1 MSNEIWNIMD
11 EHTTIS
17 SFQSS
22 FPQNLETL
30 YHFAYNIIDKNRAYK
45 ISDIDLKQRITH
57 VSVHVSIV
65 YDAFAKAKKKKKK
78 LETRN

>member
-1 MSNEIWNIMD
+1 MD

-17 SFQSS
+17 FFQSS

-45 ISDIDLKQRITH
+45 ISDIDLKQRITR
-57 VSVHVSIV
+57 VSIHVSIV
-65 YDAFAKAKKKKKK
+65 YDAFAKAKKKKKI
-78 LETRN
+78 RNAQLA

>member
-30 YHFAYNIIDKNRAYK
+30 YHFTYNIIDKNRAYK
-45 ISDIDLKQRITH
+45 ISDIDLKQRIIR

-65 YDAFAKAKKKKKK
+65 YDAFAKAKKK
-78 LETRN
+78 N

>member
-1 MSNEIWNIMD
+1 MD

-30 YHFAYNIIDKNRAYK
+30 YHFTYNIIDKNRAYK
-45 ISDIDLKQRITH
+45 ISDIDLKQRITR

-65 YDAFAKAKKKKKK
+65 YDAFAKAKKKI
-78 LETRN
+78 RNAQLA